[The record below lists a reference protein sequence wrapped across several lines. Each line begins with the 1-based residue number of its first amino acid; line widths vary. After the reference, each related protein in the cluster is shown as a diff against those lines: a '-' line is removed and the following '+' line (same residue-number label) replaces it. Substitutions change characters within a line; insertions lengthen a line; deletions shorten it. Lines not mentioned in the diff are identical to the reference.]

1 MSGYDGW
8 NPPASGGIQNRSC
21 LTFRPSRD
29 TTADKI
35 SWRSSVVLTEGGRR
49 LTPYSGLRGAR
60 PDRRNMGE
68 AMRKMTQWSARP
80 SFCAAIVLTVTAMI
94 LVTPVLAGDSRDGSD
109 GRPASMI
116 VLEER
121 IAAGDLKYRDSRTG
135 EVVVATRERIDALR
149 SNLERH
155 FGQPPVYNEK
165 VSANGAVVSVI
176 DDAIRDVHLMR
187 INLDGTRTTACLRDL
202 DAAVAFLVGLDIVEN
217 ETADN
222 RPVAATR

>member
-1 MSGYDGW
+1 
-8 NPPASGGIQNRSC
+8 
-21 LTFRPSRD
+21 
-29 TTADKI
+29 
-35 SWRSSVVLTEGGRR
+35 
-49 LTPYSGLRGAR
+49 
-60 PDRRNMGE
+60 
-68 AMRKMTQWSARP
+68 MRKITQWSARP

-94 LVTPVLAGDSRDGSD
+94 LVTPVLADDSRDGSD

-121 IAAGDLKYRDSRTG
+121 IAAGELKYRDSRTG

-187 INLDGTRTTACLRDL
+187 INLDGTRTTACLRDV
-202 DAAVAFLVGLDIVEN
+202 DAAVAFLVGLDIVGN
-217 ETADN
+217 ETAEH